1 MGALLPPLTVPEK
14 KARDKQRKRDQ
25 AKRRKAIELEV
36 VRAAESR
43 AKQADASKRW
53 HRDVNRDEEL
63 QIRRYELDAINPHDE
78 HPASAGYDF
87 VPRRFTSL
95 AQDVG
100 NYSPI
105 FFGYSLARGGRQDV
119 FGAPTGYDDHLK
131 HKPHPA
137 FLGYAMSRHASEII
151 SPIFLNLDFCKR
163 RVGIEAIED
172 ELSALQKQS
181 NIDKRQERAELQAL
195 LDARFDTPS
204 ECLVCES
211 SQIPG
216 CPGCWVPSSDF
227 FDRAYRRNNPL
238 EHPSDEIAEDKTPHG
253 WAHYY
258 EAPSPRQ
265 EAKARE
271 DEYMDGLLFD
281 VWAIRKH
288 REKVQTFISLVIKS
302 IPAGS
307 AVQLRIDPRETIQYL
322 YDQYRANVDSVDRQL
337 YLLLPT
343 SQGLFYLDATIE
355 AGSEVALGVNNGTL
369 RLEDFQLRY
378 IRTATGPYVLLSV
391 ALLHRETTPL
401 MLAHYV
407 KHNFTVDGP
416 LNLQLRYFANQ
427 VPKDVQNDA
436 LQAAM
441 TRKASLLV
449 ASATENQLMSRHYEQ
464 QALQLSVKKAFHE
477 RMDSAI
483 ELHRNNKARPRTKK
497 EIRAW
502 AYYSFAIAEPRS
514 DARLQ
519 KLWQCYHKF
528 DELKLTKRGKLLD
541 SAASDDMCELLSL
554 HRTATIQTFD
564 LLVDKAHR
572 PVLPPV
578 VAVGPKFG
586 VPIATRLGI
595 TAKEDREFG
604 SELDIIIPEE
614 NDDET
619 LAPVRRKQHLTL
631 DAIRAAQQRPFK
643 DMEWRASAKVDKFY
657 SASDLLIYPFASIRW
672 DCFAKAYVL
681 AVGDVD
687 RMRRLLDGYNNL
699 AKILQD
705 EIILKPS
712 AIESWLHDLGALTS
726 QLPPTGALPQA
737 CRRLETKSSLLA
749 ARAERHRRALEQAQ
763 DAARRRITD
772 ADDALPPMSAMERL
786 KWEFKNK
793 YGILSP
799 NMRNMSP
806 DMDKVRATL
815 GSALAKT
822 VAATT
827 YVAQQAKDNMEIL
840 KL

>member
-1 MGALLPPLTVPEK
+1 M
-14 KARDKQRKRDQ
+14 
-25 AKRRKAIELEV
+25 
-36 VRAAESR
+36 
-43 AKQADASKRW
+43 
-53 HRDVNRDEEL
+53 
-63 QIRRYELDAINPHDE
+63 
-78 HPASAGYDF
+78 
-87 VPRRFTSL
+87 
-95 AQDVG
+95 
-100 NYSPI
+100 
-105 FFGYSLARGGRQDV
+105 
-119 FGAPTGYDDHLK
+119 K

-151 SPIFLNLDFCKR
+151 SPIFLNMDFCKR
-163 RVGIEAIED
+163 RVGIEAMED
-172 ELSALQKQS
+172 ELQELQQQA
-181 NIDKRQERAELQAL
+181 NIDTRQERAELQAL
-195 LDARFDTPS
+195 LDARFDSPC

-211 SQIPG
+211 SQTPG

-227 FDRAYRRNNPL
+227 FDRAHRRNNPL
-238 EHPSDEIAEDKTPHG
+238 EYPRDEPDTTTDRFE

-307 AVQLRIDPRETIQYL
+307 AVELRINPKETIQYL
-322 YDQYRANVDSVDRQL
+322 YDQYRANVDGADRQL

-343 SQGLFYLDATIE
+343 SQGLFYLDATIQ
-355 AGSEVALGVNNGTL
+355 AGSEVALGVTNGTL
-369 RLEDFQLRY
+369 VLEDFQLRY
-378 IRTATGPYVLLSV
+378 NRTTNGPYVLLSV

-407 KHNFTVDGP
+407 KHNFTVDSGP
-416 LNLQLRYFANQ
+416 LNLQLRYSANQ

-441 TRKASLLV
+441 ARKSTLLV

-464 QALQLSVKKAFHE
+464 QALQLSVKNAFQE
-477 RMDSAI
+477 RMASAI

-541 SAASDDMCELLSL
+541 AAASDDVCELLSL

-572 PVLPPV
+572 PMLPPV
-578 VAVGPKFG
+578 VAIGPKFG

-595 TAKEDREFG
+595 TAKDDREYG
-604 SELDIIIPEE
+604 SELDVIIPEE
-614 NDDET
+614 NDEE

-643 DMEWRASAKVDKFY
+643 DMEWRATAKVDKFY
-657 SASDLLIYPFASIRW
+657 SASDLLVYPFASVRW
-672 DCFAKAYVL
+672 DCFAKAYMV
-681 AVGDVD
+681 AVADVD

-699 AKILQD
+699 AKILQN
-705 EIILKPS
+705 ETILKPA
-712 AIESWLHDLGALTS
+712 AIESWLHDLGALTM

-772 ADDALPPMSAMERL
+772 SNDALPPMSAMERL

-799 NMRNMSP
+799 NVRNMSP
-806 DMDKVRATL
+806 DMDKIRATL